1 MLKFALALAS
11 AVLLV
16 LPGARADL
24 AFLAAVALAPLLY
37 AAAREPRG
45 WRRFALGYAA
55 GIAFWAGTCYWIH
68 FVLEHHAGISAF
80 MAWLG
85 FAAFL
90 LGKSVQLG
98 VFAWLAGPAMQTRW
112 AVLAAPALWVA
123 IERTHTW
130 SGFSWLLLGNAGI
143 EMRVPMRLAPF
154 TGVWGLSFVLAATAT
169 GLALVALRR
178 PRREL
183 IPLAALP
190 LILILPELPAPQRGT
205 EVAVLV
211 QPDISESAD
220 WTPQW
225 IEQQH
230 EKLLRL
236 SAEAALKQPGRTPA
250 LIVWPEAPAPIY
262 YAEDARLRERINELA
277 RNTGAYVVINTVP
290 RTASGEVLNSA
301 LIVSPEGKPLG
312 QYSKMNLVPF
322 GEFVP
327 WPFRALVS
335 KISTEAGDFTP
346 GTEQN
351 LLPAGAHSIG
361 AFVCYESV
369 LPGFVRKFAKSG
381 AEVFVNIS
389 NDGWFGRSSAR
400 EQHLAIVRM
409 RAAENRRWILRA
421 TNDGITA
428 TVDPAGRV
436 WRHLPSFAPGAAET
450 GFSWVSGTTFYSRHG
465 DWLVW
470 LCALGAAAGVAAGWR
485 RPAAAGG
492 KRAAEQ

>member
-1 MLKFALALAS
+1 MLKYALAFATAGLLA
-11 AVLLV
+11 
-16 LPGARADL
+16 LPAAGVNL
-24 AFLAAVALAPLLY
+24 AFLATVALAPLLY
-37 AAAREPRG
+37 AVAREPRG

-55 GIAFWAGTCYWIH
+55 GIAFWAGACYWIH
-68 FVLEHHAGISAF
+68 FVLEQHAGMSGF

-85 FAAFL
+85 FAGFL
-90 LGKSVQLG
+90 LYKSLQLG
-98 VFAWLAGPAMQTRW
+98 AFAWLAGPVMRTRW

-123 IERTHTW
+123 IERTHAW
-130 SGFSWLLLGNAGI
+130 SGFSWFLLGNAGI
-143 EMRVPMRLAPF
+143 DMQVPMRLAPV
-154 TGVWGLSFVLAATAT
+154 TGVWGLSFVFAATAAA
-169 GLALVALRR
+169 LALVALRR

-190 LILILPELPAPQRGT
+190 VVLLLPGLPAPARGT
-205 EVAVLV
+205 ETAVLV

-236 SAEAALKQPGRTPA
+236 SAEAALRQPGRTPA

-262 YAEDARLRERINELA
+262 YAEDARLREQINRLA
-277 RNTGAYVVINTVP
+277 RETGAYVVINTVP
-290 RTASGEVLNSA
+290 RTAAGEVLNSA
-301 LIVSPEGKPLG
+301 LIVGPEGKPLG

-335 KISTEAGDFTP
+335 KISTEAGDFAP
-346 GTEQN
+346 GTQQS

-369 LPGFVRKFAKSG
+369 LPGFVRRFADKG

-389 NDGWFGRSSAR
+389 NDGWFGRSPAR

-421 TNDGITA
+421 TNNGITA

-436 WRHLPSFAPGAAET
+436 WRHLPPFTPAAAET

-470 LCALGAAAGVAAGWR
+470 LCAFGAAAAVAAGWR
-485 RPAAAGG
+485 RPAAAGA
-492 KRAAEQ
+492 KRAAE